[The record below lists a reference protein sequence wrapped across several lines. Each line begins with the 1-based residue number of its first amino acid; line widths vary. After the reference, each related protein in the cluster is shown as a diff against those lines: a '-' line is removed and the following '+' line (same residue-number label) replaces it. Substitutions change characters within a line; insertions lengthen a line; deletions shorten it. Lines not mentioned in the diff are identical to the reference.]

1 MSAGEQ
7 GMSTADPSRHELLPV
22 ATARETTALAWRL
35 VRARTTSLVLTLLTF
50 LVAGFAGIVP
60 VLMIGRIVDVVRD
73 GGEPSAVRDAVLV
86 IVVAGLLG
94 ALFTTLSI
102 AALAQSVAPALAAL
116 REDVLDRALHLE
128 TQRIEAAGI
137 GDVLSRVGDDVRRL
151 TEALDEAIPLLL
163 TSLTAIGFTVGGLFA
178 LDWRLGLA
186 GLAAAPCYVLALR
199 WYLPRS
205 APYYRRERTAE
216 GERADAL
223 VTGVQGAPTLR
234 AFGAQDLALDR
245 IERRSG
251 EAVEITVGVFRLFT
265 RFGARM
271 NGSELVG
278 LLLVLSAGYVL
289 VRGDLASVG
298 EATAAALF
306 FHRLFNPIGAVLFVF
321 DSVQASGAALAR
333 LAGVA
338 LIPPRP
344 AGGAEPGPDPTL
356 RLSGV
361 AHAYESGHQVLA
373 PLDLAVPPGQRVAVV
388 GATGAGKSTL
398 GGIASGAIAPSAGT
412 VRLGG
417 LDVVAAPEA
426 EVRRHVAL
434 VTQDVHVFAGTVRD
448 NLLLGRADASDD
460 ALWSALRATAAEPWV
475 SVLPDGLDTRLGDL
489 GHPLTPDRAQQLA
502 LARVVVLDPAVV
514 VLDEATAE
522 AGSAGARELDQ
533 AAAAVVAGRSSLVVA
548 HRLTQALQADRVLVM
563 EAGHV
568 VEEGTHAELVSA
580 GGRYARLWQA
590 WSTT

>member
-7 GMSTADPSRHELLPV
+7 GRSTADPSHHELLPV

-35 VRARTTSLVLTLLTF
+35 VRARTTSLVLTVLTF

-234 AFGAQDLALDR
+234 AFGVQDVALDR

-251 EAVEITVGVFRLFT
+251 EAVEITVGVYRLFT

-321 DSVQASGAALAR
+321 DSVQASGAALSR

-344 AGGAEPGPDPTL
+344 AGGAAPGPDPTL
-356 RLSGV
+356 RLAAVS
-361 AHAYESGHQVLA
+361 HAYESGHEVLA
-373 PLDLAVPPGQRVAVV
+373 PLDLTVPPGQRVAVV

-398 GGIASGAIAPSAGT
+398 GGIAAGAIAPTAGT
-412 VRLGG
+412 VHLGA

-448 NLLLGRADASDD
+448 NLLLGRAEASDEE
-460 ALWSALRATAAEPWV
+460 LWSALRETAAEPWV
-475 SVLPDGLDTRLGDL
+475 RVLPEGLDTRLGDL